1 MNKPQK
7 SEQPGSDD
15 AVLGDQVSPPTESV
29 VIGGLEGV
37 KQRYNSDS
45 VDSKVAALGEALKY
59 GDEGLNFVI
68 GALQDSDGVVQMSAL
83 RLLHDRKEP
92 HVVQALEKHLNCVSK
107 VGIDYKP
114 LQSLLFTGEW
124 ERADKETRSILL
136 KITNREESWLRRIDI
151 DGLPCEDL
159 GTIDRL
165 WRKYSGNHFGF
176 SLQSQIIAICESI
189 DDFIN
194 CVGWVKVSAF
204 DDRSFKY
211 DLRKFKDI
219 PSDLSAPLGHLPTTF
234 SLGGGEMD
242 SYYYRGDTESTMG
255 FYEPPGYKNEWQ
267 YDSFFGLEMVRHFL
281 DKFNKC
287 ENTPNT

>member
-124 ERADKETRSILL
+124 ERADKETCTILL
-136 KITNREESWLRRIDI
+136 KIAQREEYWLCEEDI
-151 DGLPCEDL
+151 NNLPCEDL

-176 SLQSQIIAICESI
+176 SIQFQILTNCESI
-189 DDFIN
+189 NDFGSQ
-194 CVGWVKVSAF
+194 VGWIEINISKSWTY
-204 DDRSFKY
+204 KY
-211 DLRKFKDI
+211 DFRKNPDT
-219 PSDLSAPLGHLPTTF
+219 PSNLSAPPGHLPTTF
-234 SLGGGEMD
+234 SLGGGKEIE
-242 SYYYRGDTESTMG
+242 SYYRGDTESTMG
-255 FYEPPGYKNEWQ
+255 FYQPAGSEYRWT
-267 YDSFFGLEMVRHFL
+267 YDSFFGKLMVRHFL
-281 DKFNKC
+281 EKFNKC
-287 ENTPNT
+287 ENTSNK